1 MELNIPLYVSEGGY
15 KIPLRDV
22 IDFRIPCVP
31 TANDTGVIDA
41 ANATQVTLQTWIK
54 KEGEV
59 VAVGDCLAEIETDK
73 AIVEFNAER
82 AGVMGPTLIQA
93 GQEVEVGS
101 PIGVLLDV
109 GETSV
114 NVSALLAKTGD
125 NASVPQLPNP
135 STSEPAAPP
144 TLLSGSKVTPSH
156 RVFVSPLAR
165 RLAKQRG
172 IDLNTLIG
180 TGPNGRIVKRDI
192 EAGSAVVVS
201 SPIMAQPSTVSSSTL
216 GDYTEVPHSGM
227 RRTIARRLTES
238 KSTIPHF
245 YLSVD
250 CRMDRLLS
258 LRSDINTAMPRKIS
272 VNDFIVRAVAVALR
286 EVPQAN
292 VGWTENAMRQYTQAD
307 IAVAVSTDSGLI
319 TPIVRSADRKSLSV
333 ISKEIADLAARAR
346 ASQLRPDEYQGGS
359 FSVSNL
365 GMFGVS
371 EFSAIINPPQ
381 AAILA
386 VGVTQQV
393 PVAEA
398 GAVKI
403 ASVMR
408 CTLSVDHRAIDGALA
423 AQWLAAFKRLMEN
436 PLSMLI

>member
-1 MELNIPLYVSEGGY
+1 MATLICMPEV
-15 KIPLRDV
+15 
-22 IDFRIPCVP
+22 
-31 TANDTGVIDA
+31 A

-73 AIVEFNAER
+73 AIVEFNADR

-114 NVSALLAKTGD
+114 NVSALLAKTVD
-125 NASVPQLPNP
+125 NARVPLLPNP
-135 STSEPAAPP
+135 STSESAVPP

-192 EAGSAVVVS
+192 EAVSAVVVS
-201 SPIMAQPSTVSSSTL
+201 SPVMAQPSTVSPSTL
-216 GDYTEVPHSGM
+216 GDYNEVPHSGM

-250 CRMDRLLS
+250 CRMDRLMS
-258 LRSDINTAMPRKIS
+258 LRSEINTAMPRKIS

-292 VGWTENAMRQYTQAD
+292 VGWTENAMRQFTQAD
-307 IAVAVSTDSGLI
+307 IAIAVSTDFGLI
-319 TPIVRSADRKSLSV
+319 TPIVRAADRKSLSM
-333 ISKEIADLAARAR
+333 ISQEIADLAERAR

-386 VGVTQQV
+386 VGMTQQV
-393 PVAEA
+393 PVVED

-423 AQWLAAFKRLMEN
+423 AHWLAAFKRLLEN

>member
-1 MELNIPLYVSEGGY
+1 MATLICMPEV
-15 KIPLRDV
+15 
-22 IDFRIPCVP
+22 
-31 TANDTGVIDA
+31 A

-73 AIVEFNAER
+73 AIVEFNADR

-125 NASVPQLPNP
+125 NASVTQLPNP

-201 SPIMAQPSTVSSSTL
+201 SPVMAQPSTVSPSTL

-250 CRMDRLLS
+250 CRMDRLMS
-258 LRSDINTAMPRKIS
+258 LRSEINTAMPRKIS

-307 IAVAVSTDSGLI
+307 IAIAVSTDFGLI
-319 TPIVRSADRKSLSV
+319 TPIVRAADRKSLSM
-333 ISKEIADLAARAR
+333 ISQEIADLAERAR

-393 PVAEA
+393 PVVED

-423 AQWLAAFKRLMEN
+423 AHWLAAFKRLLEN

>member
-1 MELNIPLYVSEGGY
+1 MATLICMPEV
-15 KIPLRDV
+15 
-22 IDFRIPCVP
+22 
-31 TANDTGVIDA
+31 A

-73 AIVEFNAER
+73 AIVEFNADR

-125 NASVPQLPNP
+125 NASVTQLPNP

-180 TGPNGRIVKRDI
+180 SGPNGRIVKRDI

-201 SPIMAQPSTVSSSTL
+201 SPVMTQPSTVSPSTL

-250 CRMDRLLS
+250 CRMDRLMS
-258 LRSDINTAMPRKIS
+258 LRSEINTAMPRKIS

-307 IAVAVSTDSGLI
+307 IAVAVSTDFGLI
-319 TPIVRSADRKSLSV
+319 TPIVRAADRKSLSI
-333 ISKEIADLAARAR
+333 ISQEIADLAARAR

-386 VGVTQQV
+386 VGMTQQV
-393 PVAEA
+393 PVVED

-423 AQWLAAFKRLMEN
+423 AQWLAAFKRLLEN

>member
-1 MELNIPLYVSEGGY
+1 MATLICMPEV
-15 KIPLRDV
+15 
-22 IDFRIPCVP
+22 
-31 TANDTGVIDA
+31 A

-73 AIVEFNAER
+73 AIVEFNADR

-180 TGPNGRIVKRDI
+180 SGPNGRIVKRDI

-201 SPIMAQPSTVSSSTL
+201 SPVMAQPSTVSPSTL

-250 CRMDRLLS
+250 CRMDRLMS
-258 LRSDINTAMPRKIS
+258 LRSDINTAMTRKIS

-307 IAVAVSTDSGLI
+307 IAIAVSTDFGLI
-319 TPIVRSADRKSLSV
+319 TPIVRTADRKSLSM
-333 ISKEIADLAARAR
+333 ISQEIADLAERAR

-386 VGVTQQV
+386 VGMTQQV
-393 PVAEA
+393 PVVED

-423 AQWLAAFKRLMEN
+423 AQWLAAFKRLLEN

>member
-1 MELNIPLYVSEGGY
+1 MATLICMPEV
-15 KIPLRDV
+15 
-22 IDFRIPCVP
+22 
-31 TANDTGVIDA
+31 A

-73 AIVEFNAER
+73 AIVEFNADR

-180 TGPNGRIVKRDI
+180 SGPNGRIVKRDI

-201 SPIMAQPSTVSSSTL
+201 SPVMAQPSTVSPSTL
-216 GDYTEVPHSGM
+216 GDYTEVSHSGM

-250 CRMDRLLS
+250 CRMDRLMS
-258 LRSDINTAMPRKIS
+258 LRSEINTAMPRKIS

-307 IAVAVSTDSGLI
+307 IAIAVSTDFGLI
-319 TPIVRSADRKSLSV
+319 TPIVRTADRKSLSM
-333 ISKEIADLAARAR
+333 ISQEIADLAERAR

-386 VGVTQQV
+386 VGMTQQV
-393 PVAEA
+393 PVVED

-423 AQWLAAFKRLMEN
+423 AQWLAAFKRLLEN

>member
-1 MELNIPLYVSEGGY
+1 MATLICMPEV
-15 KIPLRDV
+15 
-22 IDFRIPCVP
+22 
-31 TANDTGVIDA
+31 A

-73 AIVEFNAER
+73 AIVEFNADR

-125 NASVPQLPNP
+125 NASVTQLPNP

-180 TGPNGRIVKRDI
+180 SGPNGRIVKRDI

-201 SPIMAQPSTVSSSTL
+201 SPVMAQPSTVSPSTL

-250 CRMDRLLS
+250 CRMDRLMS
-258 LRSDINTAMPRKIS
+258 LRSEINTAMPRKIS

-286 EVPQAN
+286 ELPQAN

-307 IAVAVSTDSGLI
+307 IAVAVSTDFGLI
-319 TPIVRSADRKSLSV
+319 TPIVRAADRKSLSM
-333 ISKEIADLAARAR
+333 ISQEIADLAERAR

-386 VGVTQQV
+386 VGMTQQV
-393 PVAEA
+393 PVVED
-398 GAVKI
+398 GTVKI

-423 AQWLAAFKRLMEN
+423 AQWLAAFKRLLEN

>member
-1 MELNIPLYVSEGGY
+1 MATLICMPEV
-15 KIPLRDV
+15 
-22 IDFRIPCVP
+22 
-31 TANDTGVIDA
+31 A

-73 AIVEFNAER
+73 AIVEFNADR

-109 GETSV
+109 GEISV

-125 NASVPQLPNP
+125 NASVTQLPNP

-201 SPIMAQPSTVSSSTL
+201 SPVMAQPSTASPSTL

-250 CRMDRLLS
+250 CRMDRLMS

-307 IAVAVSTDSGLI
+307 IAVAVSTDFGLI
-319 TPIVRSADRKSLSV
+319 TPIVRAADRKSLSM
-333 ISKEIADLAARAR
+333 ISQEIADLAARAR

-393 PVAEA
+393 PVVED
-398 GAVKI
+398 GVVKI

-423 AQWLAAFKRLMEN
+423 AQWLAAFKRLLEN

>member
-1 MELNIPLYVSEGGY
+1 MATLICMPEV
-15 KIPLRDV
+15 
-22 IDFRIPCVP
+22 
-31 TANDTGVIDA
+31 A

-73 AIVEFNAER
+73 AIVEFNADR
-82 AGVMGPTLIQA
+82 AGVMGPMLIQA

-101 PIGVLLDV
+101 LIGVLLDV

-125 NASVPQLPNP
+125 NASVTQLPNP

-180 TGPNGRIVKRDI
+180 SGPNGRIVKRDI

-201 SPIMAQPSTVSSSTL
+201 SPVMAQPSTVSPSTL

-250 CRMDRLLS
+250 CRMDRLMS
-258 LRSDINTAMPRKIS
+258 LRSEINTAMPRKIS

-307 IAVAVSTDSGLI
+307 IAIAVSTDFGLI
-319 TPIVRSADRKSLSV
+319 TPIVRAADRKSLSM
-333 ISKEIADLAARAR
+333 ISQEIADLAERAR

-386 VGVTQQV
+386 VGMTQQV
-393 PVAEA
+393 PVVED

-423 AQWLAAFKRLMEN
+423 AQWLAAFKRLLEN

>member
-1 MELNIPLYVSEGGY
+1 MATLICMPEV
-15 KIPLRDV
+15 
-22 IDFRIPCVP
+22 
-31 TANDTGVIDA
+31 A

-73 AIVEFNAER
+73 AIVEFNADR

-125 NASVPQLPNP
+125 NASVTQLPNP

-180 TGPNGRIVKRDI
+180 SGPNGRIVKRDI

-201 SPIMAQPSTVSSSTL
+201 SPVMAQPSTVSPSTL

-250 CRMDRLLS
+250 CRMDRLMS
-258 LRSDINTAMPRKIS
+258 LRSEINTAMPRKIS

-307 IAVAVSTDSGLI
+307 IAIAVSTDFGLI
-319 TPIVRSADRKSLSV
+319 TPIVRAADRKSLSM
-333 ISKEIADLAARAR
+333 ISQEITDLAERAR

-386 VGVTQQV
+386 VGMTQQV
-393 PVAEA
+393 PVVED

-423 AQWLAAFKRLMEN
+423 AQWLAAFKRLLEN

>member
-1 MELNIPLYVSEGGY
+1 MATLICMPEV
-15 KIPLRDV
+15 
-22 IDFRIPCVP
+22 
-31 TANDTGVIDA
+31 A

-73 AIVEFNAER
+73 AIVEFIAER

-135 STSEPAAPP
+135 STSETAAPP

-192 EAGSAVVVS
+192 EAGSAFAVS
-201 SPIMAQPSTVSSSTL
+201 SPVMAQPSTVSPSTL

-250 CRMDRLLS
+250 CRMDRLMS

-307 IAVAVSTDSGLI
+307 IAVAVSTDFGLI
-319 TPIVRSADRKSLSV
+319 TPIVRAADRKSLSI
-333 ISKEIADLAARAR
+333 ISQEIADLAARAR

-386 VGVTQQV
+386 VGMTQQV
-393 PVAEA
+393 PVVED

-423 AQWLAAFKRLMEN
+423 AQWLAAFKRLLEN

>member
-1 MELNIPLYVSEGGY
+1 MATLICMPEV
-15 KIPLRDV
+15 
-22 IDFRIPCVP
+22 
-31 TANDTGVIDA
+31 A

-73 AIVEFNAER
+73 AIVEFNADR

-125 NASVPQLPNP
+125 NASVPQLANP

-180 TGPNGRIVKRDI
+180 SGPNGRIVKRDI

-201 SPIMAQPSTVSSSTL
+201 SPVMTQPSTVSPSTL

-250 CRMDRLLS
+250 CRMDRLMS
-258 LRSDINTAMPRKIS
+258 LRSEINTAMPRKIS

-307 IAVAVSTDSGLI
+307 IAIAVSTDFGLI
-319 TPIVRSADRKSLSV
+319 TPIVRAADRKSLSM
-333 ISKEIADLAARAR
+333 ISQEIADLAERAR

-386 VGVTQQV
+386 VGMTQQV
-393 PVAEA
+393 PVVED

-423 AQWLAAFKRLMEN
+423 AQWLAAFKRLLEN

>member
-1 MELNIPLYVSEGGY
+1 MATLICMPEV
-15 KIPLRDV
+15 
-22 IDFRIPCVP
+22 
-31 TANDTGVIDA
+31 A

-73 AIVEFNAER
+73 AIVEFNADR

-180 TGPNGRIVKRDI
+180 SGPNGRIVKRDI

-201 SPIMAQPSTVSSSTL
+201 SPVMTQPSTVSPSTL

-250 CRMDRLLS
+250 CRMDRLMS
-258 LRSDINTAMPRKIS
+258 LRSEINTAMPRKIS

-307 IAVAVSTDSGLI
+307 IAIAVSTDFGLI
-319 TPIVRSADRKSLSV
+319 TPIVRTADRKSLSM
-333 ISKEIADLAARAR
+333 ISQEIADLAERAR

-386 VGVTQQV
+386 VGMTQQV
-393 PVAEA
+393 PVVED

-423 AQWLAAFKRLMEN
+423 AQWLAAFKRLLEN

>member
-1 MELNIPLYVSEGGY
+1 MATLICMPEV
-15 KIPLRDV
+15 
-22 IDFRIPCVP
+22 
-31 TANDTGVIDA
+31 A

-73 AIVEFNAER
+73 AIVEFNADR
-82 AGVMGPTLIQA
+82 AGVMGPMLIQA

-125 NASVPQLPNP
+125 NVGVPLLPNP

-180 TGPNGRIVKRDI
+180 SGPNGRIVKRDI

-201 SPIMAQPSTVSSSTL
+201 SPVMAQPSTVSPSTL

-250 CRMDRLLS
+250 CRMDRLMS
-258 LRSDINTAMPRKIS
+258 LRSEINTAMPRKIS

-307 IAVAVSTDSGLI
+307 IAIAVSTDFGLI
-319 TPIVRSADRKSLSV
+319 TPIVRAADRKSLSM
-333 ISKEIADLAARAR
+333 ISQEIADLAERAR

-386 VGVTQQV
+386 VGMTQQV
-393 PVAEA
+393 PVVED

-423 AQWLAAFKRLMEN
+423 AQWLAAFKRLLEN